1 MEVFEMKFRTT
12 LIGIAALFLLI
23 LGACAPESPS
33 AAPENTA
40 QFEAEYQAL
49 LVELEAGGAQVEHV
63 GVVDETTLG
72 VEARQLNVNGFPVQV
87 IIFED
92 EAQRLSLQEQLAQQP
107 NLIPQ
112 TGGIEE
118 GAQVMVW
125 GEQRM
130 MVIYAGNNLGVVEPL
145 TDAMGEPAL
154 ILESGAVG

>member
-1 MEVFEMKFRTT
+1 MKFRTT
-12 LIGIAALFLLI
+12 LIGIAALFVLI

-33 AAPENTA
+33 AVPENAA

-63 GVVDETTLG
+63 GVAQESTFG

-92 EAQRLSLQEQLAQQP
+92 EAQRLNLQEQLAQQP
-107 NLIPQ
+107 NMIPQ
-112 TGGIEE
+112 TGIVEE

-130 MVIYAGNNLGVVEPL
+130 MVIYAGSNLGVVEPL
-145 TDAMGEPAL
+145 TGAMGEPAL

>member
-1 MEVFEMKFRTT
+1 MKFRTT
-12 LIGIAALFLLI
+12 LMGIAALFILI
-23 LGACAPESPS
+23 LSACAPENPG

-40 QFEAEYQAL
+40 VFEAEYQAL

-63 GVVDETTLG
+63 GVVEENTFG

-87 IIFED
+87 VIFED

-112 TGGIEE
+112 TGGMEE
-118 GAQVMVW
+118 GAQVLVW

-145 TDAMGEPAL
+145 TGAMGEPAL